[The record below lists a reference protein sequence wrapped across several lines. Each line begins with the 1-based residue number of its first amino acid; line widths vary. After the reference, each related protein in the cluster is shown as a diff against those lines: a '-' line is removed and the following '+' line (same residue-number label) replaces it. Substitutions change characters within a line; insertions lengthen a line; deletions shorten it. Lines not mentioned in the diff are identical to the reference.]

1 MTDRSLL
8 SQDVG
13 VATPSDA
20 DVLAGR
26 GNACNFHPGNEYF
39 RALVRKHKVA
49 YVACPKP
56 QKGKYSRIIVDEI
69 YIRGGRFLKQNTTD
83 KLWYDIGD
91 KKALDKTRQALR
103 EGAPELLKEIKP
115 EEPYLVTSGQIVS
128 NGGVEGVPNGRFAA
142 GIVQQPPPPAPMHTV
157 SMHTPSCTPVIQN
170 RRRIDPGEASTST
183 TVAPSLTSLPA
194 HLVANAHRQTSQDME
209 ALHKKLAA
217 LYSPEQFEPTPI
229 NPNHQLSMQENSRLE
244 DSPKQQ
250 QPKTRHERSDSLELD
265 KIFNEKSPKL
275 PQKSGSNMDD
285 LSQQLSNMSFSV
297 GDIAA
302 IQDEGNLSSLFEDS
316 MKLKEKSSSSTE
328 SNNNNNNRRGSNG
341 KQQTRLS
348 LSSFGGGGIQD
359 MSMSTFGGD
368 SIGNMQMST
377 QSFSHVFEESTTDK
391 V

>member
-1 MTDRSLL
+1 M
-8 SQDVG
+8 
-13 VATPSDA
+13 
-20 DVLAGR
+20 
-26 GNACNFHPGNEYF
+26 
-39 RALVRKHKVA
+39 
-49 YVACPKP
+49 
-56 QKGKYSRIIVDEI
+56 
-69 YIRGGRFLKQNTTD
+69 
-83 KLWYDIGD
+83 
-91 KKALDKTRQALR
+91 
-103 EGAPELLKEIKP
+103 
-115 EEPYLVTSGQIVS
+115 
-128 NGGVEGVPNGRFAA
+128 PNGRFAA
-142 GIVQQPPPPAPMHTV
+142 GVVQQPPPPAPMHTV
-157 SMHTPSCTPVIQN
+157 SMHTPSSTPVIQN
-170 RRRIDPGEASTST
+170 RRRIDPGEASSST

-377 QSFSHVFEESTTDK
+377 QSFSHVFEESTDK